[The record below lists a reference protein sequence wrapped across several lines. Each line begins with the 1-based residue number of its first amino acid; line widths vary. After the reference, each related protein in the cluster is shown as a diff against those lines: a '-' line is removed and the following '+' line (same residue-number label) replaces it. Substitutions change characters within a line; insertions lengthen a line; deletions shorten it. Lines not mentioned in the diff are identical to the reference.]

1 MQEVWRNDTMTKQ
14 KTIPRLKEVYVQKI
28 VPELMKKFGYKN
40 IFQVPKIVK
49 IVINMS
55 VNEAKEN
62 IKSLDNASEELS
74 QITGQKPLVRRAKK
88 AISNFKLKKG
98 VPIGLKVTLRGE
110 RMYNFL
116 EKLIFIALPK
126 IRDFKGLNPRAFDQK
141 GNYNLGITEQYI
153 FPEINIEKSERVR
166 GMNISFIT
174 TAKTDDEA
182 RELLSL
188 IGIPFKKIS

>member
-1 MQEVWRNDTMTKQ
+1 
-14 KTIPRLKEVYVQKI
+14 
-28 VPELMKKFGYKN
+28 
-40 IFQVPKIVK
+40 
-49 IVINMS
+49 
-55 VNEAKEN
+55 
-62 IKSLDNASEELS
+62 
-74 QITGQKPLVRRAKK
+74 QKPLVRRAKK

-126 IRDFKGLNPRAFDQK
+126 IRDFKGLNPKAFDGK